1 MCVFTIYS
9 DVVLQTNFIRI
20 SYDSERTSQP
30 LETTLSSFL
39 EGSEHEP
46 LSDQCAS
53 TLSKTRHI

>member
-1 MCVFTIYS
+1 VYFQFILT

-20 SYDSERTSQP
+20 PYDSKRTSQP
-30 LETTLSSFL
+30 LQTTLSSFL
-39 EGSEHEP
+39 EGSVHEP